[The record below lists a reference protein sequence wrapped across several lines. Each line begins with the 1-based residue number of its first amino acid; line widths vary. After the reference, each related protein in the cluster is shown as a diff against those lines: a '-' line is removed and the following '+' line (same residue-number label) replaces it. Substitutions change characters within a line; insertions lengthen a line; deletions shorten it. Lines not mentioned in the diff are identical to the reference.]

1 MNVERA
7 IGNCSS
13 LVFIFFPFIYEL
25 TALRNIIIYR
35 TNFVFYIV
43 FISML
48 DIDIYFSFNIIEIET
63 LKILISF
70 ENNNDIIV
78 INGFKRIEKSN
89 NAVIKCKH
97 FYNFNIVNGK
107 ILYQR

>member
-1 MNVERA
+1 
-7 IGNCSS
+7 
-13 LVFIFFPFIYEL
+13 
-25 TALRNIIIYR
+25 
-35 TNFVFYIV
+35 
-43 FISML
+43 ML

-97 FYNFNIVNGK
+97 FYNCNIVNGK